1 MTDLR
6 TSVLWL
12 ALTEPTGPPG
22 SGRRRYGAA
31 MALHATGALSTAQ
44 LEAYREAATADA
56 VEPFRVMADR
66 GLAPPAP
73 PAPDAAARLAHLIA
87 ETDRCLAALSGPGI
101 AETRTLLAPA
111 LLQKPDPRPGR
122 ANPVVETHMAAAL
135 EAAKTIDPTLAAA
148 IAAATGDLTWITYDA
163 YPPDQIG
170 PHFARSHAFCSLIGA
185 AAPWT
190 ASDFDLGLF
199 LVAPG
204 ILYRDH
210 AHPAPELYLPLT
222 GPHRWRFTPDGV
234 FRTLPALQPVWN
246 PALKPHATLTG
257 ALPFLSLF
265 AWTRDVDQPAHVLPA
280 SDWSLYE

>member
-6 TSVLWL
+6 TGALWL
-12 ALTEPTGPPG
+12 ALAEPVGPPG

-73 PAPDAAARLAHLIA
+73 PTPDAAARLAHLMA
-87 ETDRCLAALSGPGI
+87 ETDRCLAAHFGPGI

-111 LLQKPDPRPGR
+111 LLQRPAPRPGL
-122 ANPVVETHMAAAL
+122 ANPVVETHMATAL
-135 EAAKTIDPTLAAA
+135 EAVKTIDPTLAAA
-148 IAAATGDLTWITYDA
+148 IAAVTEDLTWITYDA

-170 PHFARSHAFCSLIGA
+170 PHFARSHAFCSLIGDG
-185 AAPWT
+185 APW
-190 ASDFDLGLF
+190 AAQDFDLGLF

-222 GPHRWRFTPDGV
+222 GPHRWRFTPGGA

-257 ALPFLSLF
+257 AVPFLSLF

-280 SDWSLYE
+280 SDWNLYE